1 MTKNKTIAFTI
12 SDNNNLKYYEMLKNS
27 WAKWH
32 PDIELKLYGEEE
44 IKVSGDPM
52 FFYRATPR
60 IGRELLKEY
69 DTVIKIDADS
79 IITADLSHTWEGE
92 FNVGVVQNS
101 NPREMKTYPVGVW
114 DIVPLMYVNC
124 GYVVM
129 KSAPFVEHWW
139 ALCNSYHFNNYQ
151 FKEQDLLNILV
162 FYGGYAVN
170 FLDHGDK
177 FHGLASKGY
186 WPSIELR
193 DKKLVLPKS
202 EEWPQSGDKEICIIH
217 WAGGYE
223 PGKMN
228 YKTRFKPEVVNYFDS
243 LINEKI
249 KKNP

>member
-139 ALCNSYHFNNYQ
+139 ALCTSYHFNNYQ
-151 FKEQDLLNILV
+151 MKEQDLLNIMV
-162 FYGGYAVN
+162 HYCGYPVKY
-170 FLDHGDK
+170 LDSGEK
-177 FHGLASKGY
+177 WHGLAVKGY
-186 WPSIELR
+186 GPKVIFKDGNLI
-193 DKKLVLPKS
+193 LPKD
-202 EEWPQSGDKEICIIH
+202 EEWPQSGDKQVCIYH
-217 WAGGYE
+217 FAGGND
-223 PGKMN
+223 PTKGN
-228 YKTRFKPEVVNYFDS
+228 YHTIFQPEVVKHLDY
-243 LINEKI
+243 LTNEKA
-249 KKNP
+249 